1 MTKRKSAAKNSQEVP
16 KLIVLTARLLEKIS
30 SQLAVRFAAK
40 LFTTPI
46 KHKMPRREFNMDKNS
61 KQSILQVSEI
71 NKEIVIYEMG
81 TGPKKVLLVH
91 GWSGRGT
98 QLFKIAETLTENGF
112 SVVSFDA
119 PAHGKSAGNSSIMV
133 EFIASIK
140 EIDKKFGPFKAAIG
154 HSLGGMALFN
164 SIKDGV
170 KFKTL
175 VTIGSG
181 DVVKDIID
189 EFISKIKLKKTNG
202 LLLTHHFEK
211 KYNKTMDSFSAY
223 LSAKEVTIPVLV
235 IHDENDEDVPLNAAI
250 HIHQHLKNGSLY
262 ITKKLGHRKILGD
275 EKVIAK
281 TIDFITN

>member
-1 MTKRKSAAKNSQEVP
+1 MSKSNSTVKNSQEVP
-16 KLIVLTARLLEKIS
+16 KFIVRTAGVLELISTR
-30 SQLAVRFAAK
+30 LAVAFAAK

-46 KHKMPRREFNMDKNS
+46 KHKIPRREFDMDKNS
-61 KQSILQVSEI
+61 KQSVLNVPAIGKDI
-71 NKEIVIYEMG
+71 IVYELG
-81 TGPKKVLLVH
+81 NSPKKILLVH

-98 QLFKIAETLTENGF
+98 QLFKIAETLVEQGY

-119 PAHGKSAGNSSIMV
+119 PAHGKSAGNSSIML
-133 EFIASIK
+133 EFIASIR
-140 EIDKKFGPFKAAIG
+140 EIDSKFGPFEAAVG

-164 SIKDGV
+164 AVKDGFQI
-170 KFKTL
+170 KHL

-189 EFISKIKLKKTNG
+189 DFISKIKLKKSTG
-202 LLLTHHFEK
+202 LLLSHHFEK

-235 IHDENDEDVPLNAAI
+235 IHDENDADVPVSASI
-250 HIHQHLKNGSLY
+250 HIHQQLKNGSLF

-275 EKVIAK
+275 EIVIAK
-281 TIDFITN
+281 TIDFIKN